1 MDILLFVAFSFF
13 QAKKKFEFRL
23 EVNQTKQAK
32 DSSNLDESQ
41 IADWIESMCHF
52 ICKLASFLAASP
64 QLLPRYITCHTTMKK
79 INVEDLTNLVHLSC
93 VSKITFFLSL
103 DKKKNKTKTNKFKN
117 SKKPCF

>member
-1 MDILLFVAFSFF
+1 MRCIFIFPS
-13 QAKKKFEFRL
+13 KKKLEFRL
-23 EVNQTKQAK
+23 ETNQTKQAK

-52 ICKLASFLAASP
+52 ICKLASFFGSFTSALVYST
-64 QLLPRYITCHTTMKK
+64 RYITCHTTMKK

-103 DKKKNKTKTNKFKN
+103 DKKKNQTKTNKFKN

>member
-52 ICKLASFLAASP
+52 ICKLASFFGS
-64 QLLPRYITCHTTMKK
+64 
-79 INVEDLTNLVHLSC
+79 LTSAL
-93 VSKITFFLSL
+93 T
-103 DKKKNKTKTNKFKN
+103 
-117 SKKPCF
+117 

>member
-1 MDILLFVAFSFF
+1 MRCIFIFPS
-13 QAKKKFEFRL
+13 KKKLEFRL
-23 EVNQTKQAK
+23 ETNQTKQAK